1 MYKIIVSI
9 FYLSLPRV
17 LLPGVLLLGASAW
30 ANETSVPDVRDPT
43 TPLGHIATSA
53 SKSAAQ
59 QFALNSILISPQR
72 KLAII
77 NGKTLREGQTVP
89 GSGNVK
95 VQRISAQSVVL
106 QQADQTWVLRLSPS
120 IVKRH

>member
-1 MYKIIVSI
+1 VYKIIASIVS
-9 FYLSLPRV
+9 
-17 LLPGVLLLGASAW
+17 LLFLGASVW
-30 ANETSVPDVRDPT
+30 ANDTSVPDVRDPT
-43 TPLGHIATSA
+43 TPLGHLATSA
-53 SKSAAQ
+53 TKNEAQ
-59 QFALNSILISPQR
+59 KFALNSILISPQR

-77 NGKTLREGQTVP
+77 NGSTLREGQTVP